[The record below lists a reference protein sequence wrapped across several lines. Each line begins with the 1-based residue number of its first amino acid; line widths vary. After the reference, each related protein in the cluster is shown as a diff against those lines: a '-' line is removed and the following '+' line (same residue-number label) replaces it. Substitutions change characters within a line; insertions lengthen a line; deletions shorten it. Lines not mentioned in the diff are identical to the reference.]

1 MTAEILHR
9 LRVFEPATQW
19 MTLNYQSIELA
30 ALATAWPTSYEV
42 VPDSLLLVTM
52 WLEHHV
58 GNNFVVVDETF

>member
-19 MTLNYQSIELA
+19 MTKSIELA
-30 ALATAWPTSYEV
+30 ARATALTANYEV
-42 VPDSLLLVTM
+42 VPDNLLLVTM

-58 GNNFVVVDETF
+58 GDNFVLLDESF